1 MNIRKKALGLSCLI
15 LGFILT
21 SVNDLHAQTS
31 ERKTTV
37 NFYGAIDFTLN
48 RPSGQYNSFFTL
60 GEQDFFVTSKI
71 TDRISFLS
79 ETVVR
84 FDPRSATTFSP
95 SIERAQMK
103 FDYYKNHSIIVGKI
117 HSPVNYWN
125 DVYHHGRVF
134 FPSID
139 RPVAFSHFIPLHT
152 LGVRL
157 MGQGLGKLNFGYD
170 LVAGNGISS
179 TDATR
184 EGTDLSFTAS
194 AHIKP
199 ADGMRIQ
206 AGFYNDLLKNNK
218 AGVHSGQMNQ
228 ANNYKKDVRFRMLTT
243 SFAYFNEKLEFLNE
257 SLYNF
262 NDSDSLGRAKNY
274 SSYTYLGFRLD
285 DRRIPFLLFD
295 ITSTDKDKELH
306 VTHVHRT
313 QYGLGFRYEFSYL
326 LNLKF
331 QLMRSSDFHDHDG
344 PEIKELDKLFFKIQ
358 LAYGL

>member
-1 MNIRKKALGLSCLI
+1 MMILKRNLSFYCLTLVCTLI
-15 LGFILT
+15 PG
-21 SVNDLHAQTS
+21 VNSYAQSS

-48 RPSGQYNSFFTL
+48 RPSGKYNSFFTL
-60 GEQDFFVTSKI
+60 GEQDFFVTSRI
-71 TDRISFLS
+71 SDRISFLS
-79 ETVVR
+79 ETVVK

-103 FDYYKNHSIIVGKI
+103 FDYFKNHSIIAGKI
-117 HSPVNYWN
+117 HSPVNFWN

-134 FPSID
+134 FPTID

-157 MGQGLGKLNFGYD
+157 MGQGLGNLNFGYD

-179 TDATR
+179 TDAAR

-199 ADGMRIQ
+199 VDGMRIQ

-243 SFAYFNEKLEFLNE
+243 SFAYFTEKFEFLNE

-274 SSYTYLGFRLD
+274 SSYTYLGYRLD
-285 DRRIPFLLFD
+285 DNRIPFLLFD
-295 ITSTDKDKELH
+295 ITSTDDNELH

-313 QYGLGFRYEFSYL
+313 QFGLGFRYEFNYL
-326 LNLKF
+326 LNLKI
-331 QLMRSSDFHDHDG
+331 QLMRSSDFHDHNG
-344 PEIKELDKLFFKIQ
+344 PEIKELDKLFLKIQ

>member
-1 MNIRKKALGLSCLI
+1 MMILKKNLSLYCLALVCT
-15 LGFILT
+15 LT
-21 SVNDLHAQTS
+21 TGVNSYAQSS

-48 RPSGQYNSFFTL
+48 RPSGKYNSFFTL
-60 GEQDFFVTSKI
+60 GEQDFFVTSRI
-71 TDRISFLS
+71 SDRISFLS
-79 ETVVR
+79 ETVVK

-103 FDYYKNHSIIVGKI
+103 FDYYKNHSIIAGKI
-117 HSPVNYWN
+117 HSPVNFWN

-134 FPSID
+134 FPTID

-157 MGQGLGKLNFGYD
+157 MGQGLGNLNFGYD

-179 TDATR
+179 TDVTR

-199 ADGMRIQ
+199 VDGMRIQ

-243 SFAYFNEKLEFLNE
+243 SFAYFTEKFEFLNE

-274 SSYTYLGFRLD
+274 SSYTYLGYRLD
-285 DRRIPFLLFD
+285 DNRIPFLLFD
-295 ITSTDKDKELH
+295 ITSTDDNELH
-306 VTHVHRT
+306 VAHVHRT
-313 QYGLGFRYEFSYL
+313 QFGLGFRYEFNYL
-326 LNLKF
+326 LNLKI
-331 QLMRSSDFHDHDG
+331 QLMRSSDFHDHNG
-344 PEIKELDKLFFKIQ
+344 PEIKELDKLFLKIQ